1 MQVVQERSLDWLCRK
16 VLKRRLPKESKLRC
30 GDWEAATLSSEQV
43 AYAALDA
50 AVSLQLHTAMA
61 AMREIHL
68 PQCDDGNDDEG
79 WEQSMGVVMKSCCW
93 SAEVHECCELLSM
106 WCCINWR
113 DFIVWLVVVL
123 FVVCLFVYVML
134 FVYQ

>member
-1 MQVVQERSLDWLCRK
+1 VSDVALLKKHECKESFVTHACLLWCFSHVPAPTPIRSLLAFLTRGIFRTHLPHAALAHMQVVQERSLDWLCRK

-79 WEQSMGVVMKSCCW
+79 
-93 SAEVHECCELLSM
+93 
-106 WCCINWR
+106 
-113 DFIVWLVVVL
+113 
-123 FVVCLFVYVML
+123 
-134 FVYQ
+134 